1 MIDLDQLDRARLDM
15 FTNCMVDCWQQ
26 IATEQGLPLT
36 SEGLAQWCA
45 QRIALYTDGPLAK
58 RSGAARLA
66 DAAVDIRRALG
77 MSGVMIVAVP
87 LEHDGV
93 RSIVA
98 EIRDAAS
105 CQVLDCS
112 GRKRLGDVAG
122 RTADERAIAEAQA
135 ICRVRGWD
143 IAPPCSESA

>member
-1 MIDLDQLDRARLDM
+1 MIDLDQLDRARLDIAV
-15 FTNCMVDCWQQ
+15 NAMVDDWQA

-45 QRIALYTDGPLAK
+45 QRIALYSAGPLAK
-58 RSGAARLA
+58 RATATNMVASAIM
-66 DAAVDIRRALG
+66 IRHALG
-77 MSGVMIVAVP
+77 MRGVVIMVVP
-87 LEHDGV
+87 IEHDGV

-122 RTADERAIAEAQA
+122 RTADERAVNEALA
-135 ICRVRGWD
+135 ICRVRGWEL
-143 IAPPCSESA
+143 APAYSEAA

>member
-1 MIDLDQLDRARLDM
+1 MIPLDQLDRAQLDM
-15 FTNCMVDCWQQ
+15 FTNVMIDDWRML
-26 IATEQGLPLT
+26 AEEQGLPLT

-45 QRIALYTDGPLAK
+45 ERIALFSYGPM
-58 RSGAARLA
+58 ARREGVSRMV
-66 DAAVDIRRALG
+66 DAAIEIRHALG
-77 MSGVMIVAVP
+77 MRGVVIIAIP

-105 CQVLDCS
+105 CVVLDCS

-122 RTADERAIAEAQA
+122 RSADERAIAEAQA
-135 ICRVRGWD
+135 ICRVRGWAL
-143 IAPPCSESA
+143 APASAEAA